1 MSENENSVENNVE
14 TNIETNEQAAPVIPM
29 MEPIIKPVIVPV
41 LQEPVVVPAL
51 QDSEPKDDKKSK
63 GSRKA
68 KKEKNKREGK
78 SGESRGLLVPILA
91 SFLIASVIFS
101 GFQTVYIFGLTTGKY
116 GVMSYTRDEDMA
128 KDAPK
133 TEKPSA
139 KPKETVDV
147 NNLPDPEFSLE
158 QAASV
163 TDPNKKTLSIPE
175 IVDTVS
181 PATVSIFIMS
191 PMDSKPDTAIS
202 SGSGF
207 IITKDGYVVTNAH
220 VVDSVLTNSSYYVV
234 VDIPGHD
241 HMIKADIIGT
251 DVQTD
256 IAVIKL
262 EEAEDYPTVILGDS
276 ETLRVGELVVAIGN
290 PLGTLQGTVTAGVVS
305 ATDREMNNNGYSME
319 LLQTDASINQ
329 GNSGGPLINSF
340 GEVIGVTNAKMGSA
354 EGLGFAIPI
363 SSVKFI
369 IESIINYGQVIGR
382 TYLGISVSTITDDA
396 YYGAKGGV
404 YVAELAEPGPG
415 TRAGFKVG
423 DRIISVDGVEIT
435 QSNDIIEVR
444 DQHKVGDI
452 VVFVIER
459 DGETM
464 ELELTIGDSSE
475 ANES

>member
-1 MSENENSVENNVE
+1 MNETENNLENVTQTTPE
-14 TNIETNEQAAPVIPM
+14 IPM
-29 MEPIIKPVIVPV
+29 MEPIIKPLIVPTP
-41 LQEPVVVPAL
+41 QEPVVVPVNVQGDA
-51 QDSEPKDDKKSK
+51 PKDEKK
-63 GSRKA
+63 SRKA
-68 KKEKNKREGK
+68 RKEKKEKNKQK
-78 SGESRGLLVPILA
+78 KSSGESKGLLVPILA

-101 GFQTVYIFGLTTGKY
+101 GFQTIYIFGLTTGKY
-116 GVMSYTRDEDMA
+116 GTMTYTRDQDME
-128 KDAPK
+128 KETPK
-133 TEKPSA
+133 KTTTA
-139 KPKETVDV
+139 TKPKETVDV

-163 TDPNKKTLSIPE
+163 NDPNKKTLSIPE
-175 IVDTVS
+175 IVEKVS

-191 PMDSKPDTAIS
+191 PGNGSTDTAVS

-207 IITKDGYVVTNAH
+207 IITEDGYIVTNAH
-220 VVDSVLTNSSYYVV
+220 VVDSVLTNKTYHVA
-234 VDIPGHD
+234 VDIPGHEE
-241 HMIKADIIGT
+241 MIDASIVGT

-256 IAVIKL
+256 IAIIKL
-262 EEAEDYPTVILGDS
+262 DEAGKYPTVILGDS
-276 ETLRVGELVVAIGN
+276 GTLRVGELVVAIGN

-305 ATDREMNNNGYSME
+305 AVDREMNNNGYSMM

-363 SSVKFI
+363 SSVKFV
-369 IESIINYGQVIGR
+369 IESIINYGQVVGR
-382 TYLGISVSTITDDA
+382 TFLGISVSIIKDDA

-404 YVAELAEPGPG
+404 YVAELTDPGPG
-415 TRAGFKVG
+415 TRAGLKIG
-423 DRIISVDGVEIT
+423 DRIISVDGVEIY

-459 DGETM
+459 DGETL
-464 ELELTIGDSSE
+464 EIELTIGDSSE